1 MPASP
6 SAIRD
11 VVGSQPTV
19 AQSIAAFLRGVT
31 AAIYAGEVSAMALAD
46 DISAQGP
53 AWAAAFTQ
61 NTPHAADVVALEMDT
76 TKLPSG
82 MNEAFPPLSTR
93 AQQLAEMD
101 ALKKA
106 AAEREAADKKAAD
119 DKAAADK
126 KAAEQAAKAAAAQRE
141 AQYQAAQNQPQREA

>member
-46 DISAQGP
+46 ERARP
-53 AWAAAFTQ
+53 
-61 NTPHAADVVALEMDT
+61 TPIPDA
-76 TKLPSG
+76 S
-82 MNEAFPPLSTR
+82 FPER
-93 AQQLAEMD
+93 
-101 ALKKA
+101 ALKWSV
-106 AAEREAADKKAAD
+106 
-119 DKAAADK
+119 
-126 KAAEQAAKAAAAQRE
+126 
-141 AQYQAAQNQPQREA
+141 